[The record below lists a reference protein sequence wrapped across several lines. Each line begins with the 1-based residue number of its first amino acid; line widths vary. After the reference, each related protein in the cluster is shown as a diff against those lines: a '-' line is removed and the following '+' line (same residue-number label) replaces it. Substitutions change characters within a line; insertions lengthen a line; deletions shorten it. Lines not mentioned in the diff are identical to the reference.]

1 MGSNQVLSKTAL
13 LCCVQKVLSKSRHPG
28 AGDAQQRCSS
38 DELVALCS
46 SAARVQRCKKTD
58 MAAKADLLSTQLTSL
73 SYTLDQ
79 SLSFTA
85 TAHLELR
92 TPSHNGSTV
101 LAQKLLSLITLS
113 ARIIPLLELNISI
126 YLYPFTCGILLCQ
139 ILCSTIRYLF
149 HM

>member
-13 LCCVQKVLSKSRHPG
+13 LCCVQKVLSKSCHPG

-38 DELVALCS
+38 NKLVAPCS
-46 SAARVQRCKKTD
+46 SAARGLRCKKTD
-58 MAAKADLLSTQLTSL
+58 TAAKADLLSTQLTSL
-73 SYTLDQ
+73 SYTLDR

-85 TAHLELR
+85 TPRLELR

-101 LAQKLLSLITLS
+101 LAQKPLSLITLS

-126 YLYPFTCGILLCQ
+126 SAFTCGILVRQKCT
-139 ILCSTIRYLF
+139 STIRYLF